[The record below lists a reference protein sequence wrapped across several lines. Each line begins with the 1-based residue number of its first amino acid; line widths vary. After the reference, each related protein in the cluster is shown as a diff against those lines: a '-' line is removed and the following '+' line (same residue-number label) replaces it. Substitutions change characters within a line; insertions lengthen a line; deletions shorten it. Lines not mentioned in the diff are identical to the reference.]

1 MGMCSN
7 ISKMTAHQNL
17 VSQRFKTVLAR
28 QSDIQY
34 MHIKMSKWDVNFYV
48 ACDLS
53 NVRPIFSRFHGSKY
67 HALVLA
73 RQGLGLSRLSW

>member
-1 MGMCSN
+1 MQTN
-7 ISKMTAHQNL
+7 
-17 VSQRFKTVLAR
+17 V
-28 QSDIQY
+28 
-34 MHIKMSKWDVNFYV
+34 SKWDVNFYV

-73 RQGLGLSRLSW
+73 RQEIGLSWLCWWKKSAFFI